1 MQKGSWLQS
10 GTGEIDDG
18 RDILGT
24 GEIDN
29 GRDILGTGE
38 IDR

>member
-1 MQKGSWLQS
+1 MQNGSWLQS
-10 GTGEIDDG
+10 GTREIDDG

-24 GEIDN
+24 GEIDD
-29 GRDILGTGE
+29 GRDILGTEE